1 VTILKKVGNLVLLTL
16 FSATSLL
23 AQNRVFHLDPEKST
37 VDFTLADVLHTV
49 HGTFR
54 LKSGLIRFDNKTG
67 AASGNFVVDATT
79 GNSGSNA
86 RDKKMKREILET
98 DKFPEIVF
106 VPSKLIGSLPING
119 ASQMQMAG
127 IMTLHG
133 QAHPMTLVVPVQVT
147 QTSASALIQ
156 FEVPYVA
163 WGLKNPSTL
172 FLRVSDKVSIKVHAV
187 GMLTATTASQ

>member
-1 VTILKKVGNLVLLTL
+1 MTTGNGVRALILLAV

-23 AQNRVFHLDPEKST
+23 AQEHVFRLDPAKST

-49 HGTFR
+49 HGTFQ
-54 LKSGLIRFDNKTG
+54 LKSGVIRFDPATG
-67 AASGNFVVDATT
+67 TASGEFVVDAAT

-86 RDKKMKREILET
+86 RDKKMKRDILET

-106 VPSKLIGSLPING
+106 TLQKLTGALPTNG
-119 ASQMQMAG
+119 ASQMQMEG

-133 QAHPMTLVVPVQVT
+133 KPHPMTFVVPVQVDR
-147 QTSASALIQ
+147 TSASALIH
-156 FEVPYVA
+156 FDVPYVA

-172 FLRVSDKVSIKVHAV
+172 FLRVSDKVNIDVHAV
-187 GMLTATTASQ
+187 GVLTPKAGDH